1 MTTGM
6 TQKQI
11 ELHDEAIELFND
23 VRDKPW
29 LAQDML
35 EQGYDDEAWAE
46 GKSRFDTAC
55 NLAEA
60 RETAFS
66 TQLGTTD
73 AFNRLFDK
81 YWPHFLLLMQTC
93 VTLFQGQTEWLRLM
107 GLHEARLD
115 GNGTSQISKPGKS
128 DNDELTLAWL
138 DKFYSVV
145 QTHPEISAIL
155 AQNNFSAAKLARDAD
170 RVKALLEANRRQDE
184 AIAARQQAVKDR
196 NAAFRAFKPW
206 LRRAQ
211 KTAAIVEKEHE
222 ARQKTAAVSIEV

>member
-1 MTTGM
+1 MTSGM

-11 ELHDEAIELFND
+11 ELHEDAIELYKD

-29 LAQDML
+29 LAQGML

-46 GKSRFDTAC
+46 GHALFDTTC
-55 NLAEA
+55 TLAEV
-60 RETAFS
+60 RDTAFA
-66 TQLGTTD
+66 TQLGATD
-73 AFNRLFDK
+73 AFNRLFDQS
-81 YWPHFLLLMQTC
+81 WPYFQLSMQNC
-93 VTLFQGQTEWLRLM
+93 VTLFQGQAEWLRLL

-115 GNGTSQISKPGKS
+115 GNGTSQISKPGKN

-138 DKFYSVV
+138 DKFYSVI

-155 AQNNFSAAKLARDAD
+155 AKNNFSAAKLDRDAN

-184 AIAARQQAVKDR
+184 AIAARKQAVKDR

-211 KTAAIVEKEHE
+211 KVAAIVKKEHE
-222 ARQKTAAVSIEV
+222 AQQEAAAVSIEL